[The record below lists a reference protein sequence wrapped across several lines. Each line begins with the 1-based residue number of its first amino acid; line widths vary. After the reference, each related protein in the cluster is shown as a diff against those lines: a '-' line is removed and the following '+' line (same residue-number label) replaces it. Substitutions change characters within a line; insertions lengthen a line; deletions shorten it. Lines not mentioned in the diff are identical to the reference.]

1 MAVADVKNSTIL
13 RLAAN
18 NGSAWKTAMPQPTRY
33 FIATYRNIIEKSA
46 VMLNNG
52 MALAI
57 QIKHNP
63 IKQMVKIRAVA
74 G

>member
-1 MAVADVKNSTIL
+1 
-13 RLAAN
+13 
-18 NGSAWKTAMPQPTRY
+18 MPQPTRY